1 MREIRGVITARA
13 TPFDAAG
20 GVDEGAARRLA
31 RHLID
36 HGSHGV
42 VVAGTTGESPTLSD
56 AEKLSLL
63 AAVLEEVGGEAT
75 VICGTGSNDTV
86 HTAELT
92 RAAAEAGAHGAL
104 VVTPYYNKP
113 NRAGLEAHFAAV
125 AGAAP
130 ELPIVLYNIP
140 SRVVVNI
147 GPELLAELAGIENVV
162 AVKQA
167 NSEELKPIPGL
178 GILAGNDD
186 VFERTL
192 ELGGVGG
199 VLVAS
204 HIVGPQM
211 REIWESVQAG
221 EAERAKR
228 IQVELGPVLEA
239 LAVTSNP
246 IPLKAALEMVG
257 LDSGRMRLPMVPVD
271 SEQREVIRSALEG
284 AGLLAA
290 AG

>member
-1 MREIRGVITARA
+1 MHEIRGVITAMA
-13 TPFDAAG
+13 TPFDAGG

-31 RHLID
+31 RHLVE

-56 AEKLSLL
+56 SEKLLLL
-63 AAVLEEVGGEAT
+63 AAVLEEIGAEAT
-75 VICGTGSNDTV
+75 VICGTGSNDTAHAV
-86 HTAELT
+86 ELT

-113 NRAGLEAHFAAV
+113 NRAGLAAHFTAV

-147 GPELLAELAGIENVV
+147 GPELLGELAGIENVV

-167 NSEELKPIPGL
+167 NNEDLQPIPGL
-178 GILAGNDD
+178 GVLAGNDD
-186 VFERTL
+186 VFLKTL
-192 ELGGVGG
+192 ELGGIGG
-199 VLVAS
+199 ILVAS
-204 HIVGPQM
+204 HLVGPQM
-211 REIWESVQAG
+211 REIWEAAQAG
-221 EAERAKR
+221 ETERAQA
-228 IQVELGPVLEA
+228 IEAELRLVLEA

-246 IPLKAALEMVG
+246 IPLKAALEMLG
-257 LDSGRMRLPMVPVD
+257 LDSGRMRLPMVPAD
-271 SEQREVIRSALEG
+271 AEQREVIRTALEG